1 MVDSIKHSL
10 PTGST
15 AINEHK
21 KSRIQVDDAGGASHE
36 QAQSGKTQG
45 NSVDLSLN
53 DIVKDLSNEPPI
65 NLELVNEIRQKVSEG
80 RYPLDLDAISDKL
93 FENITDA

>member
-1 MVDSIKHSL
+1 MVDSIKQSL

-21 KSRIQVDDAGGASHE
+21 KSRIQVDGAGGASRE
-36 QAQSGKTQG
+36 QSGKAQG

-53 DIVKDLSNEPPI
+53 DIVKDLSSEPPI
-65 NLELVNEIRQKVSEG
+65 NLELVTEIRQKVAEG

>member
-21 KSRIQVDDAGGASHE
+21 KARIQVDGAGGTSDE
-36 QAQSGKTQG
+36 QGQSGKAQE

-53 DIVKDLSNEPPI
+53 YIVNDLSSEPPI

-93 FENITDA
+93 FANITDA